1 LKGFTGKYNISNP
14 GGYKMKSF
22 LDKHFLLNN
31 DTSIKLFENAAQGL
45 PIFDF
50 HCHLDPQEVW
60 ENKQYENIT
69 QLWLGG
75 DHYKWRTMRMHGI
88 GEQYITGDATDWE
101 KFAAWAET
109 VPYLIGN
116 PLHHWTHME
125 LKMFFGIEKRLSPAT
140 AREIYD
146 ECNEKLK
153 KPEFTPRA
161 FIEKANVKFI
171 GTTDDPNSTLEF
183 HKLLMNDESFTT
195 IIAPTFRPD
204 GALFIER
211 PTFVSWI
218 GKLEEVSGIKV
229 DSLEGFLKALQQRVD
244 YFHENGGRAS
254 DHDIQKMEYVETTK
268 EEIELIFTK
277 RMSGKQLS
285 NEELVAYRCF
295 LLTELGKMY
304 AGKQWVMQ
312 LHMGA
317 IRNNNTKMKERIG
330 TDTGFDSVG
339 ESNFAEGL
347 SRFLDGLEKQDALP
361 RTVLFNLNSKDNP
374 VLAGMMGNFY
384 EEGVPGKIQF
394 GSGWWF
400 NDHIDGMERQMKDL
414 ANVGLLSHFIGM
426 LTDSRSFL
434 SYARHEYF
442 RRILCGILGD
452 WVEKGLAPDDM
463 EFLEQMVRNIGYN
476 NAEKYFLQR

>member
-1 LKGFTGKYNISNP
+1 MN
-14 GGYKMKSF
+14 
-22 LDKHFLLNN
+22 
-31 DTSIKLFENAAQGL
+31 
-45 PIFDF
+45 
-50 HCHLDPQEVW
+50 
-60 ENKQYENIT
+60 
-69 QLWLGG
+69 
-75 DHYKWRTMRMHGI
+75 GI
-88 GEQYITGDATDWE
+88 GERYITGDASDWE
-101 KFAAWAET
+101 KFSAWAET
-109 VPYLIGN
+109 VPNLIGN
-116 PLHHWTHME
+116 PLYHWTHME

-153 KPEFTPRA
+153 TSEFTARS
-161 FIEKANVKFI
+161 FINRSNVKFI
-171 GTTDDPNSTLEF
+171 GTTDDPISTLEY
-183 HKLLMNDESFTT
+183 HKLLKNDESFTP

-211 PTFVSWI
+211 PTFASWV
-218 GKLEEVSGIKV
+218 GKLEQVSGIKTN
-229 DSLEGFLKALQQRVD
+229 SLEGFLAALQQRVD

-254 DHDIQKMEYVETTK
+254 DHDIQKLEVYVETTQEEAERIFNK
-268 EEIELIFTK
+268 GLSGDQLSDEEI
-277 RMSGKQLS
+277 
-285 NEELVAYRCF
+285 NAYRCF
-295 LLTELGKMY
+295 LLTKLGKMY

-317 IRNNNTKMKERIG
+317 IRNNNTKMKELIG
-330 TDTGFDSVG
+330 PDTGFDSVG
-339 ESNFAEGL
+339 ESNFAEGI
-347 SRFLDGLEKQDALP
+347 SRLLDALEQQNALP

-442 RRILCGILGD
+442 RRILCNILGE
-452 WVEKGLAPDDM
+452 WVERGLAPDDM
-463 EFLEQMVRNIGYN
+463 EFVEQMVRNIGYN
-476 NAEKYFLQR
+476 NAEKFFLKR

>member
-1 LKGFTGKYNISNP
+1 
-14 GGYKMKSF
+14 MKQF
-22 LDKHFLLNN
+22 MDQHFLLK
-31 DTSIKLFENAAQGL
+31 TETAIKLYENAAVSS

-50 HCHLDPQEVW
+50 HCHLDPKEVW
-60 ENKQYENIT
+60 ENKSYENIT

-75 DHYKWRTMRMHGI
+75 DHYKWRTMRMNGI
-88 GEQYITGDATDWE
+88 GERYITGDASDWE
-101 KFAAWAET
+101 KFSAWAET
-109 VPYLIGN
+109 VPNLIGN
-116 PLHHWTHME
+116 PLYHWTHME
-125 LKMFFGIEKRLSPAT
+125 LKMYFGIEKRLSPAT

-153 KPEFTPRA
+153 TSEFTARA
-161 FIEKANVKFI
+161 FINRSNVKFI
-171 GTTDDPNSTLEF
+171 GTTDDPISTLEY
-183 HKLLMNDESFTT
+183 HKLLKNDESFTP

-211 PTFVSWI
+211 PTFASWI
-218 GKLEEVSGIKV
+218 EKLEQVSGIKT
-229 DSLEGFLKALQQRVD
+229 DTLAGFLNALQQRVD
-244 YFHENGGRAS
+244 FFHENGGRAS
-254 DHDIQKMEYVETTK
+254 DHDIQKLEVYVETTQ
-268 EEIELIFTK
+268 EEAERIFNK
-277 RMSGKQLS
+277 GLNGDQLS
-285 NEELVAYRCF
+285 NEEINAYRCF
-295 LLTELGKMY
+295 LLTKLGKMY

-317 IRNNNTKMKERIG
+317 IRNNNTKMKELIG
-330 TDTGFDSVG
+330 PDTGFDSVG
-339 ESNFAEGL
+339 ESNFAEGI
-347 SRFLDGLEKQDALP
+347 SKFLDALEKQNALP
-361 RTVLFNLNSKDNP
+361 RTVLFNLNPKDNP

-442 RRILCGILGD
+442 RRILCNLLGD
-452 WVEKGLAPDDM
+452 WVERGLAPDDM
-463 EFLEQMVRNIGYN
+463 EYLEQMVRNIGYN
-476 NAEKYFLQR
+476 NAEKYFLER

>member
-1 LKGFTGKYNISNP
+1 
-14 GGYKMKSF
+14 MKNF
-22 LDKHFLLNN
+22 LAKDFLL
-31 DTSIKLFENAAQGL
+31 DTETSIKLYENAAEGL

-60 ENKQYENIT
+60 ENKSYENIT

-75 DHYKWRTMRMHGI
+75 DHYKWRTMRMNGI
-88 GEQYITGDATDWE
+88 GEKYITGDASDWE

-109 VPYLIGN
+109 VPNLIGN
-116 PLHHWTHME
+116 PLYHWTHME
-125 LKMFFGIEKRLSPAT
+125 LKMFFGIEKLLSPST

-153 KPEFTPRA
+153 SADYTARA
-161 FIEKANVKFI
+161 FIAKSNVKFI
-171 GTTDDPNSTLEF
+171 GTTDDPNSTLEY
-183 HKLLMNDESFTT
+183 HRLLKNDETFTP

-211 PTFVSWI
+211 PTFISWTE
-218 GKLEEVSGIKV
+218 KLEEVSGIKV
-229 DSLEGFLKALQQRVD
+229 DSLDGFLNALGQRVD
-244 YFHENGGRAS
+244 FFHENGGRAS

-268 EEIELIFTK
+268 EEIEVIFK
-277 RMSGKQLS
+277 KGLNGEQLS
-285 NEELVAYRCF
+285 NEELIAYRWF

-304 AGKQWVMQ
+304 AAKQWVMQ

-317 IRNNNTKMKERIG
+317 LRNNNTKMKELIG
-330 TDTGFDSVG
+330 PDTGFDSVG
-339 ESNFAEGL
+339 ESNFAEGV
-347 SRFLDGLEKQDALP
+347 SRFLDTLEQQNALP

-442 RRILCGILGD
+442 RRILCNLLGE
-452 WVEKGLAPDDM
+452 WVERGLAPNDS
-463 EFLEQMVRNIGYN
+463 EFLEQMVKNIGYN

>member
-1 LKGFTGKYNISNP
+1 
-14 GGYKMKSF
+14 MKNF
-22 LDKHFLLNN
+22 LDKDFLL
-31 DTSIKLFENAAQGL
+31 DTETAIRLYENAAEGL

-60 ENKQYENIT
+60 ENKSYENIT

-75 DHYKWRTMRMHGI
+75 DHYKWRTLRMNGI
-88 GEQYITGDATDWE
+88 GERYITGDASDWE
-101 KFAAWAET
+101 KFSAWAGT
-109 VPYLIGN
+109 VPNLIGN
-116 PLHHWTHME
+116 PLYHWTHME

-153 KPEFTPRA
+153 TSEFTARS
-161 FIEKANVKFI
+161 FINRANVKFI
-171 GTTDDPNSTLEF
+171 GTTDDPISTLEY
-183 HKLLMNDESFTT
+183 HKLLKNDDSFTP

-211 PTFVSWI
+211 PTFASWV
-218 GKLEEVSGIKV
+218 GKLEQVSGIKTN
-229 DSLEGFLKALQQRVD
+229 SLEGFLAALQQRVD

-254 DHDIQKMEYVETTK
+254 DHDIQKLEVYVETTQEEAERIFNK
-268 EEIELIFTK
+268 GLSGDQLSDEEI
-277 RMSGKQLS
+277 
-285 NEELVAYRCF
+285 NAYRCF
-295 LLTELGKMY
+295 LLTKLGKMY

-317 IRNNNTKMKERIG
+317 IRNNNTKMKELIG
-330 TDTGFDSVG
+330 PDTGFDSVG
-339 ESNFAEGL
+339 ESNFAEGI
-347 SRFLDGLEKQDALP
+347 SRLLDALEQQNALP

-442 RRILCGILGD
+442 RRILCNILGE
-452 WVEKGLAPDDM
+452 WVERGLAPDDM
-463 EFLEQMVRNIGYN
+463 EFVEQMVRNIGYN
-476 NAEKYFLQR
+476 NAEKFFLER

>member
-1 LKGFTGKYNISNP
+1 
-14 GGYKMKSF
+14 MKNF
-22 LDKHFLLNN
+22 LENDFLLGTE
-31 DTSIKLFENAAQGL
+31 TSIKLYENAAQGL

-60 ENKQYENIT
+60 ENKSYENIT

-75 DHYKWRTMRMHGI
+75 DHYKWRTMRMNGI
-88 GEQYITGDATDWE
+88 GERYITGDATDWE

-109 VPYLIGN
+109 VPNLIGN
-116 PLHHWTHME
+116 PLYHWTHME
-125 LKMFFGIEKRLSPAT
+125 LKMFFGIEKLLSPST

-153 KPEFTPRA
+153 TSDFTARA
-161 FIEKANVKFI
+161 FIEKSNVKFI
-171 GTTDDPNSTLEF
+171 GTTDDPNSTLEY
-183 HKLLMNDESFTT
+183 HRLLKNDETFAP

-211 PTFVSWI
+211 PTFGSWI
-218 GKLEEVSGIKV
+218 EKLEEVSGIKV
-229 DSLEGFLKALQQRVD
+229 DSVEGFLNALQQRVD
-244 YFHENGGRAS
+244 FFHENGGRAS
-254 DHDIQKMEYVETTK
+254 DHDIQKMEYVETTQ
-268 EEIELIFTK
+268 EAIEVIFKK
-277 RMSGKQLS
+277 RLSGEQLS
-285 NEELVAYRCF
+285 NDELLSYRCF

-317 IRNNNTKMKERIG
+317 IRNNNTKMKELIG

-347 SRFLDGLEKQDALP
+347 SRFLDALEQQDALP
-361 RTVLFNLNSKDNP
+361 RTVLFNLNPKDNP

-384 EEGVPGKIQF
+384 EEGIPGKIQF

-400 NDHIDGMERQMKDL
+400 NDHIDGMEKQMKDL

-442 RRILCGILGD
+442 RRILCNILGE
-452 WVEKGLAPDDM
+452 WVDKGLAPNDM
-463 EFLEQMVRNIGYN
+463 DFLEKMVRNIGYK
-476 NAEKYFLQR
+476 NAEKYFLVR

>member
-1 LKGFTGKYNISNP
+1 N
-14 GGYKMKSF
+14 
-22 LDKHFLLNN
+22 
-31 DTSIKLFENAAQGL
+31 
-45 PIFDF
+45 
-50 HCHLDPQEVW
+50 
-60 ENKQYENIT
+60 
-69 QLWLGG
+69 
-75 DHYKWRTMRMHGI
+75 GI
-88 GEQYITGDATDWE
+88 GERYITGDASDWE
-101 KFAAWAET
+101 KFSAWAET
-109 VPYLIGN
+109 VPNLIGN
-116 PLHHWTHME
+116 PLYHWTHME
-125 LKMFFGIEKRLSPAT
+125 LKMYFWIEKRLSPAT

-153 KPEFTPRA
+153 TSDFTARA
-161 FIEKANVKFI
+161 FINRSNVKFI
-171 GTTDDPNSTLEF
+171 GTTDDPISTLEY
-183 HKLLMNDESFTT
+183 HKLLKNDESFTP

-211 PTFVSWI
+211 PTFATWI
-218 GKLEEVSGIKV
+218 EKLGQVSGIKA
-229 DSLEGFLKALQQRVD
+229 DTLEGFLNALQQRVD

-254 DHDIQKMEYVETTK
+254 DHDIQKLEVYVETPQ
-268 EEIELIFTK
+268 EEAERIFNK
-277 RMSGKQLS
+277 GLNGDQLS
-285 NEELVAYRCF
+285 DNEINAYRCF
-295 LLTELGKMY
+295 LLTKLGKMY

-317 IRNNNTKMKERIG
+317 IRNNNTRMKELIG
-330 TDTGFDSVG
+330 PDTGFDSVG
-339 ESNFAEGL
+339 ESNFALGL
-347 SRFLDGLEKQDALP
+347 SRFLDALEQQNALP

-442 RRILCGILGD
+442 RRILCNILGD
-452 WVEKGLAPDDM
+452 WVERGLAPDDW
-463 EFLEQMVRNIGYN
+463 EYLEQMVRNIGYN
-476 NAEKYFLQR
+476 NAEKYFLER